1 VSKVREM
8 PHCEKTLYKE
18 EKIMKLLLVAALM
31 AASLS
36 ATAGEAKAGECKLI
50 QYHKRTVQL
59 WF

>member
-1 VSKVREM
+1 M